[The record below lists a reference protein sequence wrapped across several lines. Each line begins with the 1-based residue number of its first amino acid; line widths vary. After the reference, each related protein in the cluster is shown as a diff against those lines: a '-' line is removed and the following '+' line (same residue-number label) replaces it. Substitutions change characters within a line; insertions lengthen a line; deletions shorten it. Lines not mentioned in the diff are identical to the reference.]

1 MEYNRL
7 KEENN
12 VDAETGFLYH
22 YAQGGECINPHCHD
36 FYEIFVTVCGNVEHW
51 INGKT
56 TILPEGSMVFIRPD
70 VAHAYTC
77 SSDEAKKASYMN
89 FAFTAE
95 TVEKMFEYLS
105 DGFPAKALLE
115 APMPPTIF
123 LTSEQ
128 KRRIVAH
135 VEELNTVNF
144 KDKKQQ
150 KLRARVLL
158 ADIFARYF
166 ANYTQKK
173 EETDIPQWLN
183 ELAEE
188 MESTENFVAGADR
201 MVELCKKSREHL
213 SRNVKKY
220 FGKTLSEYVN
230 DLRVNYAANLLLN
243 TNTPV
248 LDICFDCGFQ
258 NVSWFYDVFREK
270 YGMSPNKFRKEYE
283 K

>member
-1 MEYNRL
+1 MGYYRL

-22 YAQGGECINPHCHD
+22 YAQGGQCMEPHCHEY
-36 FYEIFVTVCGNVEHW
+36 YEIFITLCGKVEHW
-51 INGKT
+51 VNGKT

-70 VAHAYTC
+70 DAHAYT
-77 SSDEAKKASYMN
+77 SESDETKKSSYMN

-95 TVEKMFEYLS
+95 TVEQMFEYLS
-105 DGFPAKALLE
+105 DGFPAKALIE
-115 APMPPTIF
+115 APMPPTVL
-123 LTSEQ
+123 LTAEQ
-128 KRRIVAH
+128 KKRIVAH
-135 VEELNTVNF
+135 VEELNTLSYE
-144 KDKKQQ
+144 DKKQQ

-166 ANYTQKK
+166 ADYTQKK
-173 EETDIPQWLN
+173 QEQDIPLWLN
-183 ELAEE
+183 ELAEK
-188 MESTENFVAGADR
+188 MERTENFIAGTDR
-201 MVELCKKSREHL
+201 MVELGKKSREHI

-230 DLRVNYAANLLLN
+230 DLRINYAANLLLN

-248 LDICFDCGFQ
+248 LDICFECGFQ
-258 NVSWFYDVFREK
+258 NVSWFYGVFGEK
-270 YGMSPNKFRKEYE
+270 YGMSPNKFRKQYE